1 MEYPDGSIRLRDVT
15 LDYRLYH
22 DRTVTLR
29 DTILNLFNRKTTR
42 EWFRALSDV
51 TFTIE
56 PGEQVAI
63 IGSNGAGKSS
73 TLKLL
78 ANIYEPTS
86 GIVNTT
92 GRIASLL
99 DLGVGFHPDLT
110 GEENIFLNGAL
121 IGLNRSEMKKLIPEI
136 AEFAELER
144 FMDTPVKYYSSGMFM
159 RLGFS
164 LATSV
169 DPDILLIDEVLAVG
183 DSRFQDKCYDRIW
196 DFRERGKTIVF
207 VSHDAEAVSRLC
219 TRAIWLDEGHL
230 RRDGDVNEVLAE
242 YSSNSQRRVS
252 MASSA
257 PREWG
262 SMEVKFDS
270 VTLKTESGVPSRIF
284 RKGEKLIIDADVRSV
299 LPDVVSDVV
308 FGFSIHRYD
317 GETVI
322 ACNNLEM
329 NQELLNIEGSANCI
343 LELDLEVLEPGTYF
357 LGLALTDPQAGK
369 DYHWQDFFYPVTLLD
384 ERREPPLK
392 LRKALWKK
400 TR

>member
-1 MEYPDGSIRLRDVT
+1 MNTQKGRISLKDVT
-15 LDYRLYH
+15 LDYKLYH
-22 DRTVTLR
+22 DRTLTLR
-29 DTILNLFNRKTTR
+29 ETILNLFNRKTSR
-42 EWFRALSDV
+42 EWFRALSNV

-63 IGSNGAGKSS
+63 IGANGAGKSS

-99 DLGVGFHPDLT
+99 DLGVGFHPELT

-121 IGLNRSEMKKLIPEI
+121 IGLDRSEMEHLIPEI

-183 DSRFQDKCYDRIW
+183 DSRFQEKCYERIW
-196 DFRERGKTIVF
+196 NFREKGRTIVF

-219 TRAIWLDEGHL
+219 KRAIWLDDGKVH
-230 RRDGDVNEVLAE
+230 RDGDVNDVLGE
-242 YSSNSQRRVS
+242 YSSASQKRIPI
-252 MASSA
+252 ASATPS
-257 PREWG
+257 EWG
-262 SMEVKFDS
+262 SMEIKFNS
-270 VTLKTESGVPSRIF
+270 VTLRTETGVPSRIF
-284 RKGEKLIIDADVRSV
+284 RKDEKLIIDADIRSV
-299 LPDVVSDVV
+299 LPGITSNVV
-308 FGFSIHRYD
+308 FGFSLHRTD
-317 GETVI
+317 GETII

-329 NQELLNIEGSANCI
+329 NQELLDIDESTQCT
-343 LELDLEVLEPGTYF
+343 LELDLDVLEPGTYL
-357 LGLALTDPQAGK
+357 LGLALTNPQAGR
-369 DYHWQDFFYPVTLLD
+369 DYHWQEYFYPVTLLG
-384 ERREPPLK
+384 ERKNPPIK
-392 LRKALWKK
+392 LRKALWTKS
-400 TR
+400 R

>member
-1 MEYPDGSIRLRDVT
+1 MKDVI

-29 DTILNLFNRKTTR
+29 ETILNLFNRKTSR
-42 EWFRALSDV
+42 EWFRALSNV
-51 TFTIE
+51 TFTIA

-63 IGSNGAGKSS
+63 IGANGAGKSS

-86 GIVNTT
+86 GRVNTT

-121 IGLNRSEMKKLIPEI
+121 IGLNRSEMQNLIPEI

-164 LATSV
+164 LATTV

-183 DSRFQDKCYDRIW
+183 DSRFQEKCYDRIW
-196 DFRERGKTIVF
+196 DFRKRGKTIIF

-219 TRAIWLDEGHL
+219 TRAILLDDGKIL
-230 RRDGDVNEVLAE
+230 RDGDVNEVLAE
-242 YSSNSQRRVS
+242 YSSGSQKRIS
-252 MASSA
+252 TASTA

-262 SMEVKFDS
+262 SMEIRFDS
-270 VTLKTESGVPSRIF
+270 VTLKTETGVPSRIF
-284 RKGEKLIIDADVRSV
+284 RKDEKLIIDAKIRSV
-299 LPDVVSDVV
+299 LPEMASNIV
-308 FGFSIHRYD
+308 FGFSLHRTD

-329 NQELLNIEGSANCI
+329 NQGLLEIGETANCI
-343 LELDLEVLEPGTYF
+343 LELDLEVIEPGTYL
-357 LGLALTDPQAGK
+357 LGLALTDPQGGK
-369 DYHWQDFFYPVTLLD
+369 DYHWQEYFYPVTLLD
-384 ERREPPLK
+384 QRRNPPVK
-392 LRKALWKK
+392 LRKALWIKK
-400 TR
+400 K